1 MQFIELLGFVGLLE
15 LLELLGFVGLLE
27 LLELFGFVG
36 FIMFTSVWGL
46 RIAAYCLLLTAYSVF
61 RDLQPLTS
69 NLYRMGVFLMNS
81 YRTRRI
87 SSSSV

>member
-15 LLELLGFVGLLE
+15 LLELL
-27 LLELFGFVG
+27 GFVG

-69 NLYRMGVFLMNS
+69 TVLNAKRLQSNTHCHYFLTFCLM
-81 YRTRRI
+81 
-87 SSSSV
+87 SSNPEGE